1 MRRAARVSGGQP
13 LLEIDPQPALGPAV
27 IPRQESHSTHLRH
40 EETPVR
46 KSLFSIV
53 TASVLLSGGGLASAQ
68 TTTTTTTQWTPDQ
81 GTAITQY
88 STTQKYQSFSD
99 PTMTPSIG
107 MVLPGTVTVYPLPGT
122 VVAPAPGNYS
132 YSIINNQ
139 PVVVDTTTRKVVH
152 TW

>member
-1 MRRAARVSGGQP
+1 M
-13 LLEIDPQPALGPAV
+13 
-27 IPRQESHSTHLRH
+27 
-40 EETPVR
+40 R

-53 TASVLLSGGGLASAQ
+53 TASVLLSGAGLASAQ
-68 TTTTTTTQWTPDQ
+68 TTTTTTTTQWTPAQ

-99 PTMTPSIG
+99 PTMMPSVG
-107 MVLPGTVTVYPLPGT
+107 MVLPGTVTVYPLPET
-122 VVAPAPGNYS
+122 VVAPSPGSYS

-139 PVVVDTTTRKVVH
+139 PVVVDTTTRRVVH